1 MEGNMDKVNIAEK
14 MSLFHEYWSP
24 KILGELNDSYIKAA
38 KLKGEFIWHS
48 HEHEDEMFFVV
59 KGRLVIRLREKDVVL
74 TEGEFIIIPRGLEH
88 MPIAD
93 EEVEILMIE
102 AKTTLNTGD
111 VRNERTVDSPE
122 WI

>member
-1 MEGNMDKVNIAEK
+1 MDKVNIAEK

>member
-1 MEGNMDKVNIAEK
+1 MDKVNIAEK

-59 KGRLVIRLREKDVVL
+59 KGRLVIRLQENDVVL

-111 VRNERTVDSPE
+111 VRNERTVDSLE

>member
-1 MEGNMDKVNIAEK
+1 MDKENIAEK

-24 KILGELNDSYIKAA
+24 KILGELNGSYIKAA
-38 KLKGEFIWHS
+38 KLKGEFILHS

-59 KGRLVIRLREKDVVL
+59 KGRLVIRLREMDVVL
-74 TEGEFIIIPRGLEH
+74 TEGEFIIIPRSLEH

-93 EEVEILMIE
+93 EEIEILMIE
-102 AKTTLNTGD
+102 AKTTLNTGG
-111 VRNERTVDSPE
+111 VRNERTVDSLE